1 MPYTLAHPLFAA
13 PLRLLGLPLSALT
26 AGAMVPDLPL
36 WGTSVGLPV
45 PAANAGYAF
54 THSIPGILTA
64 DLLIGVVMWWL
75 WTALLRAPLLDALPM
90 PVRDRFLPVGT
101 LRVPAGSDT
110 PGARRVAVASIAVVL
125 GAVTHVGLDEF
136 THPGRWGAQ
145 HLPWLSQVHAGLPGT
160 SWLQYGTGAVGL
172 VGLVLWASWIAVRS
186 APRRTPMPSI
196 AARRAV
202 QLLVLAG
209 AVAATVDVAVVA
221 LDSLHRA
228 AFVAATRGV
237 LTVLAG
243 LTIGS
248 VAWTVVIRRGDA
260 HRSPAPVRPPGASS
274 RPRFE

>member
-13 PLRLLGLPLSALT
+13 PLRLLGLPLSALA
-26 AGAMVPDLPL
+26 AGAMAPDMPL
-36 WGTSVGLPV
+36 WGTSVGLPAS
-45 PAANAGYAF
+45 AANVGYAY

-64 DLLIGVVMWWL
+64 DLVIGVVMWWL

-90 PVRDRFLPVGT
+90 PVRGRFLTAGT
-101 LRVPAGSDT
+101 PSGPAESAMPGS
-110 PGARRVAVASIAVVL
+110 RRIATASIAVVL

-160 SWLQYGTGAVGL
+160 SWLQYGTGVVGL
-172 VGLVLWASWIAVRS
+172 AGLALWWSWILVRS
-186 APRRTPMPSI
+186 APRRAPIPSV

-202 QLLVLAG
+202 QLLILLG
-209 AVAATVDVAVVA
+209 AATAAVDVAVVA
-221 LDSLHRA
+221 ADSLHRA

-248 VAWTVVIRRGDA
+248 VMWMIVIGRGDG
-260 HRSPAPVRPPGASS
+260 HRSAPPARPPGASS